1 MRLIDLLTE
10 LKQSYEIGL
19 VTNGVAAWQYDKLEA
34 MGISQLFEPG
44 SIFISEEVGY
54 EKPAPEIFLKALE
67 HFKYFRRKP
76 CLLAI
81 PGEMILKDPARLGS
95 NQFGI
100 TMGTMDF
107 QIIICC
113 LERSQTFLNC
123 ENICESYPEVLIV

>member
-54 EKPAPEIFLKALE
+54 EKPDPEIFLKALE
-67 HFKYFRRKP
+67 HFQVLPEEAVFVGDSWRNDIEGSSKVGIKSIWHNDGNDGFPDNHLLLGKIANIFELRKY
-76 CLLAI
+76 L
-81 PGEMILKDPARLGS
+81 
-95 NQFGI
+95 
-100 TMGTMDF
+100 
-107 QIIICC
+107 
-113 LERSQTFLNC
+113 
-123 ENICESYPEVLIV
+123 